1 MLRKVCNDVWNPFE
15 IDSLQHDVA
24 VCLALVEMRFPS
36 SFFNIMTHL
45 LYHLMDEV
53 NLCGPICIKWM
64 YPVERYMKTLKI
76 YVCNT
81 TKPKGSMAQGYIRY
95 ECLGFIMKYLQM
107 FGVM

>member
-1 MLRKVCNDVWNPFE
+1 
-15 IDSLQHDVA
+15 
-24 VCLALVEMRFPS
+24 
-36 SFFNIMTHL
+36 MTHL

-53 NLCGPICIKWM
+53 DLSGSISIKCI
-64 YPVERYMKTLKI
+64 YIVERYMKSLKI

-107 FGVM
+107 FRVVQCWIWDVNEKKAMLVRC